1 MSVTVTKKYT
11 VREFRGIVLDP
22 TKSPLPGA
30 EVSIFDNPEWIR
42 KGRSFSDT
50 EPKLITSAKTDS
62 DGKFDFKQLPSGR
75 YDVRFSA
82 RGFNDMHYYVVVKS
96 HSLRNKRFVIV
107 LPLAT

>member
-1 MSVTVTKKYT
+1 L
-11 VREFRGIVLDP
+11 RGVVLDP
-22 TKSPLPGA
+22 NKSPLAGA

-42 KGRSFSDT
+42 KGSFS
-50 EPKLITSAKTDS
+50 ESAHKLIASASTGS